1 MSGVWQE
8 NIVRLCSGDGQA
20 LGTGTLVLTSQ
31 NGLCVLTCA
40 HVLNAALGR
49 DDYSPD
55 RPSDE
60 ADFVFDLPAR
70 SRDRKYHAKLLEW
83 WPPLLAVERV
93 TQPVGDIALLK
104 IVEDVPASVR
114 PYSAEDLVV
123 DELEDRLVRSF
134 GFSQPNGEFAAGRLL
149 GGDVGGWVHFAAES
163 TQESFVAPGFSG
175 APLLDDE
182 RRFILGMVVAVDDD
196 AAKRVAFALGTQ
208 LIWTACPQLARP
220 YRGLRDFGERD
231 RAFFFGRKTF
241 VGRLR
246 EKLLTHPIVGVAG
259 ASGSGKSSV
268 VKAGLIPDLRK
279 ERNWTIL
286 KMRPASDPW
295 VDLAKGLA
303 PLLYEGLLLGDR
315 LGKEE
320 ELAEKLRDD
329 PSHLGACLRGVAK
342 AQHSDH
348 VLVFVDQFEEL
359 FTQAG
364 HEAEQSADG
373 ELVKA
378 RRPDFRDLMIRTA
391 SLKGSPSVQ
400 WIYTLRADFAGQAY
414 RYPAFVEALKDGEEK
429 LADMN
434 GTELRQSIVEP
445 ARKLDVAFEEGI
457 DGGPSLSERIVDAV
471 EARPGSLPLMAHLL
485 EKLWEQL
492 DDRQITHAAYDRLR
506 GLEGALDRHADGV
519 FERLTEEQKLRAR
532 QLMSRL
538 VKVEEGNEPTR
549 RVRTRAELGEELW
562 EVAGLLAD
570 PGSRLLV
577 IRGTDED
584 VGQATAGGG
593 EAQAQRQTVEVAH
606 EALLRNW
613 GKFSDWLKQDL
624 AFLLW
629 RQRLEQ
635 RMGEYERFGRSKS
648 QLLPE
653 DALTE
658 ANSWAVNPAVDLN
671 KGQRDYIDLSNTMA
685 NEEADQRARDTKAR
699 IVLLTRQRR
708 WYVTALM
715 LAVLII
721 VGGGLAYSS
730 LSSLQSETEKQRAKA
745 GFLADEARKQTILA
759 AEQAA
764 LAKAQVLKAR
774 VNASRF
780 LASKAEEAASRDEEL
795 ALALVLAA
803 LPTEAEATETWPLVA
818 DAQASLFHIIVAE
831 RLSAVLLHED
841 AVKKAIFSP
850 DGKTVLTA
858 SDDKTARLWDA
869 RTAVQISL
877 MRHEG
882 AVHSAIFSPDGK
894 TVLTASED
902 KTARLWDAKTG
913 GQIMLLQHRDA
924 VNSAIFSPDGKTVL
938 TASADKTARLWDA
951 RTGAQIA
958 LMQHKDVLNDAT
970 FSPDGKT
977 VVTTSSDKTA
987 RVWNART
994 GALIALMQHE
1004 DTVYS
1009 AAFSP
1014 DGKTLVTASA
1024 DSARLWNAS
1033 TGAQIALM
1041 WHDDTVNRAAFSPDG
1056 KTVVTASQDHTAGL
1070 WDAGTGAQIVRL
1082 RHDHDVNS
1090 AAYSPDGKTVVT
1102 ASADKTARLWD
1113 ARTGVQIAL
1122 MQHPDAVDGAV
1133 FSPDGKTVVTISEDK
1148 TAREWDVGIKAQIA
1162 LLQHGDRVWS
1172 AAFSPDS
1179 KSAVTASYDDTARVW
1194 DARTGAQIALMRH
1207 EDMVDSAV
1215 FSPDGKRVLT
1225 ASWDDTARL
1234 WDAAT
1239 GEQITLLQ
1247 HGDTVNS
1254 AAFSPDGKVVLT
1266 ASDDNSARLW
1276 DTGTGAQI
1284 ALLQHTGPVFSAA
1297 FSPDGKMVVTASADK
1312 TARLWNAKTGTQ
1324 IAVLQHDNTVYR
1336 AAFSPDGKTV
1346 VTGSHDN
1353 TARLWDARTGAQ
1365 IALLQHGGNVI
1376 CVAFSH
1382 DGRTVVT
1389 ASADETARL
1398 WNAKTGAQIKLLQHG
1413 NAVTSATFSPNDKT
1427 VLTASA
1433 DNTARLWDAGTGSQI
1448 ALMQHS
1454 GTLFDAAFS
1463 PDGKTVA
1470 TASFDGTVGLWKVP
1484 LPYDLALPVAQASQ
1498 FRLLSDAELQSYDVE
1513 LPEWQANLD
1522 KRRATL
1528 LPCDRLAGQPFDR
1541 RVGLGGMPF
1550 NEIDAAAAI
1559 AACEAAV
1566 KSAPG
1571 EPRFRYELGRALEK
1585 AKRFADAVAAYQT
1598 AADAGYPDGFINL
1611 AYAYQEGNA
1620 VPKDNVHA
1628 LSLFSKAFDL
1638 GEESAGFPLGQM
1650 YWQGEGTKE
1659 DGAKAVAIW
1668 SQAADA
1674 GSPDAHAEL
1683 GRLAELGTTTTAANL
1698 LEAFYHYAVAVR
1710 MFEEHGYHKE
1720 AIGPRYRCATLARN
1734 LEPEAIAQEWSKARD
1749 FVARPL
1755 GSVIGAPK

>member
-1 MSGVWQE
+1 M
-8 NIVRLCSGDGQA
+8 
-20 LGTGTLVLTSQ
+20 TSQ

-721 VGGGLAYSS
+721 VGGAYAYSR
-730 LSSLQSETEKQRAKA
+730 LSSLQAETELQRTKA
-745 GFLADEARKQTILA
+745 
-759 AEQAA
+759 
-764 LAKAQVLKAR
+764 V
-774 VNASRF
+774 VS
-780 LASKAEEAASRDEEL
+780 
-795 ALALVLAA
+795 
-803 LPTEAEATETWPLVA
+803 EAEAVLQKAEVERQKAETERERTAAEDQKVKA
-818 DAQASLFHIIVAE
+818 DLQTAEALRQKAIAIEERKNAE
-831 RLSAVLLHED
+831 RDASRYSAAIASSLLDNNSPVQALLVVRERLPKTFTPDLLKDRPEALAQLYRSVASIDGLPGVLRGHERAVNAAAFAPDGRTIVTASEDDTARLWDAASGSLLHVLD
-841 AVKKAIFSP
+841 GHTGPVHAAAFSP
-850 DGKTVLTA
+850 DGRTVLTA
-858 SDDKTARLWDA
+858 SDDRTARLWDA
-869 RTAVQISL
+869 ASGRQLHVLEGHTDTVTA
-877 MRHEG
+877 
-882 AVHSAIFSPDGK
+882 AVFSPDGR
-894 TVLTASED
+894 TVVTACSDSAAGESAAQLWDVASGTRLHVLEGHGRSVIAAAFSPDGRTIVTASADHTARLWDVASGRLLHVLEGHTNVVYAAVFSPDGRTIVTASED
-902 KTARLWDAKTG
+902 KTARLWDAVSGSQLYVLEGHT
-913 GQIMLLQHRDA
+913 DA
-924 VNSAIFSPDGKTVL
+924 VYAVAYSPDGRTIVTASRDTTARLWDAANGSQLHVLDGHMNLVTDAAFLPDGTAAFSTDGSTVVTAFYDNTPRLWDATSGRLLHVLQGHANVVRAAAFSPDGKTIV
-938 TASADKTARLWDA
+938 TASGDKTARLWDA
-951 RTGAQIA
+951 ASGSR
-958 LMQHKDVLNDAT
+958 LHVLEGHTDSERAAA
-970 FSPDGKT
+970 FSPDGETVLTVSNDSTARLWDTANGRRHVLERHTQPVNAAAFSPDGRTVVTASNDNTARLWDVASGRQLHVLEGHAGPVVAVAFSPDGTTIVTASDDRTACMWDAASGGQLHVLAGHTDGLYAAAFSPDGRTIVTASYDHTARLWDAESGSQLHVLEGHTSSVNAAAFSPDAKT
-977 VVTTSSDKTA
+977 VVTASFDNTA
-987 RVWNART
+987 RLWDAASGRLLHVLEGHTNFVNTAVFSPDGRMVVTASNDNTARLWDAAS
-994 GALIALMQHE
+994 GRLLHALAAH
-1004 DTVYS
+1004 TNFVAA

-1014 DGKTLVTASA
+1014 DGKT
-1024 DSARLWNAS
+1024 
-1033 TGAQIALM
+1033 I
-1041 WHDDTVNRAAFSPDG
+1041 
-1056 KTVVTASQDHTAGL
+1056 
-1070 WDAGTGAQIVRL
+1070 
-1082 RHDHDVNS
+1082 
-1090 AAYSPDGKTVVT
+1090 
-1102 ASADKTARLWD
+1102 
-1113 ARTGVQIAL
+1113 
-1122 MQHPDAVDGAV
+1122 
-1133 FSPDGKTVVTISEDK
+1133 
-1148 TAREWDVGIKAQIA
+1148 
-1162 LLQHGDRVWS
+1162 
-1172 AAFSPDS
+1172 
-1179 KSAVTASYDDTARVW
+1179 VTASY
-1194 DARTGAQIALMRH
+1194 
-1207 EDMVDSAV
+1207 
-1215 FSPDGKRVLT
+1215 
-1225 ASWDDTARL
+1225 
-1234 WDAAT
+1234 
-1239 GEQITLLQ
+1239 
-1247 HGDTVNS
+1247 
-1254 AAFSPDGKVVLT
+1254 
-1266 ASDDNSARLW
+1266 
-1276 DTGTGAQI
+1276 
-1284 ALLQHTGPVFSAA
+1284 
-1297 FSPDGKMVVTASADK
+1297 
-1312 TARLWNAKTGTQ
+1312 
-1324 IAVLQHDNTVYR
+1324 
-1336 AAFSPDGKTV
+1336 
-1346 VTGSHDN
+1346 DN
-1353 TARLWDARTGAQ
+1353 TARLWDAASGSLLHVLEGHTSYVIGA
-1365 IALLQHGGNVI
+1365 
-1376 CVAFSH
+1376 AFSS
-1382 DGRTVVT
+1382 DGKTIVS
-1389 ASADETARL
+1389 AS
-1398 WNAKTGAQIKLLQHG
+1398 G
-1413 NAVTSATFSPNDKT
+1413 
-1427 VLTASA
+1427 
-1433 DNTARLWDAGTGSQI
+1433 DNTARLWN
-1448 ALMQHS
+1448 
-1454 GTLFDAAFS
+1454 
-1463 PDGKTVA
+1463 
-1470 TASFDGTVGLWKVP
+1470 VGP
-1484 LPYDLALPVAQASQ
+1484 RTLALNADGSIARTSDGQVVWQLHPSFSQ
-1498 FRLLSDAELQSYDVE
+1498 GLL
-1513 LPEWQANLD
+1513 
-1522 KRRATL
+1522 
-1528 LPCDRLAGQPFDR
+1528 DR
-1541 RVGLGGMPF
+1541 
-1550 NEIDAAAAI
+1550 
-1559 AACEAAV
+1559 
-1566 KSAPG
+1566 
-1571 EPRFRYELGRALEK
+1571 
-1585 AKRFADAVAAYQT
+1585 AYQ
-1598 AADAGYPDGFINL
+1598 L
-1611 AYAYQEGNA
+1611 
-1620 VPKDNVHA
+1620 VPR
-1628 LSLFSKAFDL
+1628 DL
-1638 GEESAGFPLGQM
+1638 TPEER
-1650 YWQGEGTKE
+1650 T
-1659 DGAKAVAIW
+1659 
-1668 SQAADA
+1668 
-1674 GSPDAHAEL
+1674 
-1683 GRLAELGTTTTAANL
+1683 NL
-1698 LEAFYHYAVAVR
+1698 L
-1710 MFEEHGYHKE
+1710 KE
-1720 AIGPRYRCATLARN
+1720 
-1734 LEPEAIAQEWSKARD
+1734 K
-1749 FVARPL
+1749 
-1755 GSVIGAPK
+1755 